1 MEVGSVNPS
10 AAIPAVDR
18 QQPTVPAVKP
28 RTAWGYTS
36 LLLFLYLLNWTDKA
50 VLGLAA
56 QPMAQEFGLTT
67 AQIGLL
73 GSAFYLAFAI
83 AGFFAGPLQR
93 KLTIKWALAFLVF
106 TWALAMVA
114 PILAIGGFSIIL
126 ASRILLG
133 LGEGPSGA
141 LLMSAIYSWH
151 PKEKRG
157 FPSTV
162 ATGMPSVAKI
172 CLAPVLTLI
181 IAYWG
186 WRSAFGILAVM
197 TVLWIALWL
206 PIWKNGPHTAEAP
219 KATADTN
226 QPTVPLR
233 SILLTR
239 TFIGGSLAMFATYSI
254 IATMITFLPTY
265 FQIGVGFSQ
274 TAAGSL
280 LGVVGVLTLLTALP
294 IGYFT
299 DKLITR
305 GVPSR
310 ILRGIVPGLTL
321 IVGGLFFAALNFTPG
336 PIASVCL
343 YAIGFS
349 LINVANPL
357 LTAGISEIAPPRQTS
372 SVLGIF
378 MGIMYTGAL
387 IVPAL
392 TGYIVDAAAD
402 PVTGW
407 GHAIATLGAIAAVGG
422 IAALL
427 LFNPNRDSKRSAIPN
442 G

>member
-1 MEVGSVNPS
+1 MKPTHVMPDLN
-10 AAIPAVDR
+10 R
-18 QQPTVPAVKP
+18 QQPTLNTVKP
-28 RTAWGYTS
+28 GTAWGYTS

-56 QPMAQEFGLTT
+56 QPLAREFGLTT

-83 AGFFAGPLQR
+83 SGFFAGTLQ
-93 KLTIKWALAFLVF
+93 KKFTVKWALALLVF

-114 PILAIGGFSIIL
+114 PMLAVGGFSVVL

-141 LLMSAIYSWH
+141 LLMSSIYSWH

-172 CLAPVLTLI
+172 CLAPVLALI
-181 IAYWG
+181 IAHWG
-186 WRSAFGILAVM
+186 WRSAFGILAAM
-197 TVLWIALWL
+197 TILWIVLWI
-206 PIWKNGPHTAEAP
+206 PIWKNGPYTSESK
-219 KATADTN
+219 KATVDAGE
-226 QPTVPLR
+226 PLVPLR
-233 SILLTR
+233 KIMTTG
-239 TFIGGSLAMFATYSI
+239 TFIGGSVAMFATYSI
-254 IATMITFLPTY
+254 ISTMITFLPTY
-265 FQIGVGFSQ
+265 FQIGVGFPQ
-274 TAAGSL
+274 TTAGSL

-299 DKLITR
+299 DRLITR
-305 GVPSR
+305 GVSSR
-310 ILRGIVPGLTL
+310 ILRGILPGLTL
-321 IVGGLFFAALNFTPG
+321 IVGGLFFGALLFLPG
-336 PIASVCL
+336 QVASVCL

-357 LTAGISEIAPPRQTS
+357 LTAGISEIAPSRQTS

-387 IVPAL
+387 IVPTV
-392 TGYIVDAAAD
+392 TGCIVDAAPD

-407 GHAIATLGAIAAVGG
+407 GHALAALGALAGVGG
-422 IAALL
+422 VAALVF
-427 LFNPNRDSKRSAIPN
+427 FNPHRDSKRSN
-442 G
+442 SLSG